1 MRRASPSALATS
13 AGFTL
18 IEVMITV
25 VIVGI
30 LAAIALPSYSQYVTR
45 SKLMEAQGKLSDL
58 RAQQERY
65 FMDNR
70 TYRAPSGD
78 CGIDASTILAT
89 STMNGDAGAA
99 FDMQC
104 VAADDTSYTITA
116 TGRGSK
122 GMGSFVLTVNQTNA
136 KTSAGPTGWT
146 SASCWF
152 IRKNGECS

>member
-1 MRRASPSALATS
+1 MRHASPFVRATP

-30 LAAIALPSYSQYVTR
+30 LAAIALPSYSQFVTR

-70 TYRAPSGD
+70 SYQLAGA
-78 CGIDASTILAT
+78 CGIDGPLILAT
-89 STMNGDAGAA
+89 VTMNGDAGAA
-99 FDMQC
+99 FDLSC
-104 VAADDTSYTITA
+104 VAPNATTYTITA
-116 TGRGSK
+116 TGRAAK
-122 GMGSFVLTVNQTNA
+122 GMGSFSLTVNQANVKSST
-136 KTSAGPTGWT
+136 GPTGWT

-152 IRKNGECS
+152 VRKSGECS

>member
-1 MRRASPSALATS
+1 MRRASPFVRATP

-70 TYRAPSGD
+70 SYQLAGA
-78 CGIDASTILAT
+78 CGIDSPLILAT
-89 STMNGDAGAA
+89 TTMNSDTGAA
-99 FDMQC
+99 FDLSC
-104 VAADDTSYTITA
+104 VAPTATTYTITA
-116 TGRGSK
+116 NGRAAK
-122 GMGSFVLTVNQTNA
+122 GMGSFVLTVNQANA
-136 KTSAGPTGWT
+136 KSSAGPTGWT

-152 IRKNGECS
+152 VRKSGECS